1 MENSNNH
8 IKKENLKDNAQEEQ
22 PQQNEPQNNAQD
34 NAQDNAQNDQTPE
47 EPQQDANPDPDPDTD
62 TSDPNTDILK
72 NLFEETEEVEE
83 KQITTQ
89 EEEPQKDEIYNKAT
103 EADNKFLAEFLA
115 SGVNILFNI
124 VVLELILS
132 LGEDEIKRL
141 QLPKHEKEM
150 LEKAYLR
157 FVKYYKIADKINP
170 VITLIF
176 ANLIVYGKILT
187 QAVKMRKAKKR
198 AEERQKQA
206 QEKEAK
212 KLLTVQE
219 LVQELEKNKPV
230 PIDTPVDATEQQK
243 PTKKATEEEK
253 KQTEIKELKKYVP
266 TKKKPNKAP

>member
-1 MENSNNH
+1 MENSNYN
-8 IKKENLKDNAQEEQ
+8 IEEENLTNTQEEQ
-22 PQQNEPQNNAQD
+22 PQEEVQQNDPQDEPQEQP
-34 NAQDNAQNDQTPE
+34 QEGQPQE
-47 EPQQDANPDPDPDTD
+47 EPQEDANPDTG
-62 TSDPNTDILK
+62 DPNTDILK

-83 KQITTQ
+83 KPTTTQ
-89 EEEPQKDEIYNKAT
+89 EEQPEKDEIYNRAT
-103 EADNKFLAEFLA
+103 EADNKFLAEFLS

-157 FVKYYKIADKINP
+157 FVKYYRLADKINP
-170 VITLIF
+170 AVTLIF
-176 ANLIVYGKILT
+176 ANVIVYGKILT
-187 QAVKMRKAKKR
+187 QAVKIRKAKKR
-198 AEERQKQA
+198 AEEKQKQT

-219 LVQELEKNKPV
+219 LVKELENNKPI
-230 PIDTPVDATEQQK
+230 PINTPVDATAEQK

-253 KQTEIKELKKYVP
+253 KQTEIKEIKKYVP
-266 TKKKPNKAP
+266 KKKLNKTP